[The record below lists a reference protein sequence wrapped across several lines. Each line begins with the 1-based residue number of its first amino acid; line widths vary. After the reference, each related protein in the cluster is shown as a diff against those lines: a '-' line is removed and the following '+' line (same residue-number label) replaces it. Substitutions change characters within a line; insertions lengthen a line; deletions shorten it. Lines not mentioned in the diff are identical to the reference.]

1 MAMSKMGNWVF
12 EMQETATDLTLSEF
26 VERYGHYSAPVWY
39 EQNFATYEYE
49 DEPLEAQREGFYG
62 S

>member
-1 MAMSKMGNWVF
+1 MSKMGNWVF

-26 VERYGHYSAPVWY
+26 VQRYGYSSAQVWY
-39 EQNFATYEYE
+39 DCNYG
-49 DEPLEAQREGFYG
+49 DDRDCEPLDAQEQGFYG